1 MKQRSLCTLLVSALT
16 LGGCASIDYPKYEC
30 GKIWGAGRVVKD
42 GDFHPKYLTASKRGY
57 IYALAGALIL
67 QKDNKEGREHYF
79 PPLDRLRWID
89 SLYVDDK
96 TTGFEATTFELF
108 EDNNS
113 KVPSEVVIAF
123 AGSNDT
129 KDWIQNFSPL
139 STKQYQQAVDYV
151 KRVKA
156 TSRYESIPLKVAG
169 YSLGGALAVHVTK
182 NPETSRFVNEAWAFN
197 PSPKI
202 YADGNSDDRI
212 WLAAHRGEALSITRA
227 APFRILPGVSF
238 IGATDE
244 HTVDDFYLIKTN
256 LIYGHYRW
264 VLPIQMLHVADFALL
279 KDGGNV
285 SGTTEPFE
293 ILKRTNFEGA
303 KPCT

>member
-1 MKQRSLCTLLVSALT
+1 MNQRWLNILLVSVLT
-16 LGGCASIDYPKYEC
+16 LGGCTSIDYPKYEC
-30 GKIWGAGRVVKD
+30 GKIWGAERVVKD

-79 PPLDRLRWID
+79 APLDRLHGID
-89 SLYVDDK
+89 GLYVNDK
-96 TTGFEATTFELF
+96 ATGFEATTFELF
-108 EDNNS
+108 EDNKS
-113 KVPSEVVIAF
+113 QVPHEVVIAF
-123 AGSNDT
+123 AGSNDP

-139 STKQYQQAVDYV
+139 SATQYQQAVDYV

-156 TSRYESIPLKVAG
+156 ISRYASIPLTVTG

-182 NPETSRFVNEAWAFN
+182 NPKTSGDVNEAWAFN

-202 YADGNSDDRI
+202 YSDGNSDEKI
-212 WLAAHRGEALSITRA
+212 WLAAHRGEVLSITRT

-256 LIYGHYRW
+256 QIYGHYRW

-279 KDGGNV
+279 KDGGSV

-293 ILKRTNFEGA
+293 ILKRTKFAGA
-303 KPCT
+303 QPCN